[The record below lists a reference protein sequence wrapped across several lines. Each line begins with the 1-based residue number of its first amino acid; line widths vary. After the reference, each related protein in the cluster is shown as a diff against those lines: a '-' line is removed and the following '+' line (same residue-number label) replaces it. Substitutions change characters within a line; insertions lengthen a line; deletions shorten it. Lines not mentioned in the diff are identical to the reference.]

1 MMRQPIV
8 VGVDASSTAA
18 AAALFGYTFA
28 RATGA
33 RCQLVHAVPDPWIA
47 ELPRQSPQLAD
58 AEFEEARGRIRAALA
73 PMVPAYVLDGLI
85 VRAGW
90 PADLI
95 GAVARELRPQLIVL
109 GGKHHSVLG
118 RWLAGSTSLAVARST
133 SFPLLV
139 TAGDTSPVRRVLVAL
154 DSSSAA
160 RPTLEAARR
169 FTAAFA
175 AELRV
180 LSVIEPQPVIP
191 ESALLVDPTPY
202 YDVCRDRIAAELGPL
217 AEESGG
223 KLNVRI
229 GSAVGTI
236 EDEAAAWRADVLVV
250 GSHAKSWTQRL
261 MLGSVSERLLNHLP
275 TSLLVV
281 PARVRR
287 PVAIRVL
294 SLVPAIS

>member
-1 MMRQPIV
+1 
-8 VGVDASSTAA
+8 
-18 AAALFGYTFA
+18 
-28 RATGA
+28 
-33 RCQLVHAVPDPWIA
+33 
-47 ELPRQSPQLAD
+47 
-58 AEFEEARGRIRAALA
+58 
-73 PMVPAYVLDGLI
+73 
-85 VRAGW
+85 
-90 PADLI
+90 
-95 GAVARELRPQLIVL
+95 
-109 GGKHHSVLG
+109 
-118 RWLAGSTSLAVARST
+118 
-133 SFPLLV
+133 
-139 TAGDTSPVRRVLVAL
+139 
-154 DSSSAA
+154 
-160 RPTLEAARR
+160 
-169 FTAAFA
+169 
-175 AELRV
+175 
-180 LSVIEPQPVIP
+180 
-191 ESALLVDPTPY
+191 
-202 YDVCRDRIAAELGPL
+202 VCRDRIAAELGPL